1 MGVEPTRPFGQGI
14 LSPQRLPF
22 RHSAYSHNPLLSNN
36 LRVAFV
42 SALRISDS
50 KIPPAA
56 TFRNFR
62 FSLVN
67 HPAEPDRY
75 SRFQA
80 LLFTSSQYI
89 ICGHRNFASEFFGL
103 VITIADE
110 VEDGKKIKYQ
120 NDEVGNRIQE
130 LVFEGKVCPDVSVIL
145 WCKSTKKRQPNW
157 VHTFRQLIVSALML
171 STKWWVKGAFRAC
184 CPKRLLK

>member
-1 MGVEPTRPFGQGI
+1 VPAYYAVAEVGVEPTRPFGQGI

-36 LRVAFV
+36 LRVALV
-42 SALRISDS
+42 SALRISDC
-50 KIPPAA
+50 KIPPAV

-67 HPAEPDRY
+67 HPAEPNRY

-80 LLFTSSQYI
+80 LLFTSRQYI

-110 VEDGKKIKYQ
+110 VEDGKNIKYQ
-120 NDEVGNRIQE
+120 NDEVRNKIQ
-130 LVFEGKVCPDVSVIL
+130 
-145 WCKSTKKRQPNW
+145 
-157 VHTFRQLIVSALML
+157 
-171 STKWWVKGAFRAC
+171 
-184 CPKRLLK
+184 